1 MAMFVDEATIET
13 KGGDGGDGIVAFRR
27 EKYEPYGGPAGGDG
41 GKGGDVILHA
51 HPHVKTLLDL
61 SRKRHHRAE
70 RGRHGEG
77 GRKKGNDG
85 DDIVLNIP
93 VGTQVFD
100 AESGE
105 LLADLVAPGQRI
117 VVARG
122 GGGGMGNP
130 RFVSS
135 TRQSPRFSEK
145 GGKGEERRLKLSLK
159 ILADVALIGLPN
171 AGKSTLISTIS
182 AARPKIADYPFTTLV
197 PNLGAVRLDA
207 ENQFIAGDIPG
218 LIRGAHKGA
227 GLGHQ
232 FLKHIERAPVF
243 IHLVE
248 ATPALY
254 GGSLWRN
261 FASINRELKMWQAEM
276 ISRPQVVALNK
287 MDALTGDDEAI
298 ARAHAFKA
306 KLEARGCEVFPIS
319 AATGEGVQPMLWR
332 VLELVKEARAAM
344 PQVAPPEE
352 ITLTRVEPDKP
363 LEIKE
368 IARYADGT
376 SEWEASGGLLE
387 RALKRFD
394 TENHDAVMYLHRMF
408 ERHGVLEQLRAAG
421 VKHGDLVHVGKIAF
435 AFEDE

>member
-1 MAMFVDEATIET
+1 MFVDEANIEV

-41 GKGGDVILHA
+41 GKGGDVSLRA

-61 SRKRHHRAE
+61 SRKRHHRGD
-70 RGRHGEG
+70 RGKHGEG

-85 DDIVLNIP
+85 DSVILNVPI
-93 VGTQVFD
+93 GTQVFD
-100 AESGE
+100 AASGA
-105 LLADLVAPGQRI
+105 LLADLVAPDQ
-117 VVARG
+117 VVLVARG
-122 GGGGMGNP
+122 GNGGLGNP

-135 TRQSPRFSEK
+135 TRQSPRFAEN

-197 PNLGAVRLDA
+197 PNLGAVRMDA

-243 IHLVE
+243 IHLVD

-261 FASINRELKMWQAEM
+261 FASINRELKMWSREM
-276 ISRPQVVALNK
+276 IERPQIVALNK
-287 MDALTGDDEAI
+287 MDALIGDDEAI
-298 ARAHAFKA
+298 AKAHEFKA
-306 KLEARGCEVFPIS
+306 KLEARGCEVFAIS
-319 AATGEGVQPMLWR
+319 AATGDNVQPMLWR

-344 PQVAPPEE
+344 PVVEIPEV
-352 ITLTRVEPDKP
+352 IKLTRVEPDKP
-363 LEIKE
+363 LEVKE

-376 SEWEASGGLLE
+376 SEWEVSGGLLE
-387 RALKRFD
+387 RSLKRFD
-394 TENHDAVMYLHRMF
+394 SENHDAVMYLHQMF
-408 ERHGVLEQLRAAG
+408 DRQGVLDQLRAQG
-421 VKHGDLVHVGKIAF
+421 IKHGDLVHVGNLAL